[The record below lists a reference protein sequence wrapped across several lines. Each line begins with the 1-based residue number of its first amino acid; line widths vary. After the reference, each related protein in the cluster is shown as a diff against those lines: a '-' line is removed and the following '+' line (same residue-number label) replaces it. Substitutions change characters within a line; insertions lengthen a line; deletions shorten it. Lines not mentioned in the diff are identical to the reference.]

1 MKKIAIITILALA
14 IVMFVAAPFAQAEE
28 INPTPGTYSYGSTSE
43 FSPYAGFG
51 NNPGPTPT
59 PTPQPTPGTLAPT
72 GQNVWLLYILALIAI
87 TAPLAY
93 IGVKRFK
100 AKEK

>member
-1 MKKIAIITILALA
+1 MKKIVIITILALA

-43 FSPYAGFG
+43 FSPYAELTGG
-51 NNPGPTPT
+51 PGPT

>member
-43 FSPYAGFG
+43 FSPYAELTS
-51 NNPGPTPT
+51 GPTPV
-59 PTPQPTPGTLAPT
+59 PPGPNPTPGLAPT
-72 GQNVWLLYILALIAI
+72 GQNAWLLYAVAILAIA
-87 TAPLAY
+87 TPLTY
-93 IGVKRFK
+93 FGIKKFK
-100 AKEK
+100 NK

>member
-51 NNPGPTPT
+51 NNPGPTPG
-59 PTPQPTPGTLAPT
+59 PQASGSLAPT
-72 GQNVWLLYILALIAI
+72 GQNAWLLYIVAILAIA
-87 TAPLAY
+87 TPLTY
-93 IGVKRFK
+93 FGIKK
-100 AKEK
+100 LKS